1 MLKNLKT
8 NAKVITSGLGGDQKA
23 PKGIYIGTARKVLLF
38 LSDGTTKTIRVK
50 PAADFNDLTYVA
62 VVFRSEIVMNKQLYR
77 YYLVMA
83 LSFVVDSIISYYLPY
98 NFDKL
103 GITIVPCVSLMMFTL
118 LNNTIGDEHRY
129 IFATVTG
136 LYYAIVYANSLL
148 IYVLLYCVYAFF
160 GKKYTKLATY
170 TLIRDVYRRN
180 CDNNR
185 PRSCDILVSVD
196 NKCYA
201 AINR

>member
-1 MLKNLKT
+1 
-8 NAKVITSGLGGDQKA
+8 
-23 PKGIYIGTARKVLLF
+23 
-38 LSDGTTKTIRVK
+38 
-50 PAADFNDLTYVA
+50 
-62 VVFRSEIVMNKQLYR
+62 MNKQLYR

-136 LYYAIVYANSLL
+136 LY
-148 IYVLLYCVYAFF
+148 CVYAFF

-170 TLIRDVYRRN
+170 TLLEMFIAVIVTIIAQEVVIYWLVWITNVTQLSIVAFLTNRLLPTLGANLLLIAPVYFIHKKLGFEGKVN
-180 CDNNR
+180 AYQSK
-185 PRSCDILVSVD
+185 RS
-196 NKCYA
+196 
-201 AINR
+201 

>member
-1 MLKNLKT
+1 
-8 NAKVITSGLGGDQKA
+8 
-23 PKGIYIGTARKVLLF
+23 
-38 LSDGTTKTIRVK
+38 
-50 PAADFNDLTYVA
+50 
-62 VVFRSEIVMNKQLYR
+62 MNKQLYR

-103 GITIVPCVSLMMFTL
+103 GITSVPCVSLMMFTL

-170 TLIRDVYRRN
+170 TLLEMFIAVIVTIIAQEVVIYWLVWITNVTQLSIVAFLTNRLLPTLGANLLLIAPVYFIHKKLGFEGKVN
-180 CDNNR
+180 AYQSK
-185 PRSCDILVSVD
+185 RS
-196 NKCYA
+196 
-201 AINR
+201 

>member
-1 MLKNLKT
+1 
-8 NAKVITSGLGGDQKA
+8 
-23 PKGIYIGTARKVLLF
+23 
-38 LSDGTTKTIRVK
+38 
-50 PAADFNDLTYVA
+50 
-62 VVFRSEIVMNKQLYR
+62 MNKQLYR

-170 TLIRDVYRRN
+170 TPLEMLSPH
-180 CDNNR
+180 CDNNHEDLEIYWLVWITNVTQLSIVALTNR
-185 PRSCDILVSVD
+185 PFYR
-196 NKCYA
+196 
-201 AINR
+201 R